1 MALFMPT
8 NITPSTLGAL
18 GNGTV
23 DASQT
28 MTVTWQVDGQNAMT
42 AFEIKILANTAESA
56 QLYDSGKRTDN
67 CPFYGRNAKG
77 DVVFFSYTITA
88 AELAAAGIT
97 NGNSYKLLI
106 TQWWTDADS
115 VTQQSASVFVCRSA
129 PVLTINDF
137 TKPVA
142 AKEMT
147 WTASYSQAQGDPI
160 IWARWQ
166 LAPAADTEDV
176 LYDTGNV
183 ATAQLAF
190 YYDGLFTGQ
199 EYAVRC
205 RVETSNGVVAD
216 TGWVQ
221 FTVQYS
227 ASNYTGA
234 VVTCVK
240 RKQSGVLVSWPGAYD
255 IPGTA
260 EGEYTIR
267 NGELNLS
274 TGSTVTWDTVTGE
287 AMALT
292 TPISIV
298 WKGTVKAL
306 PATTLFSLTGADGK
320 ALTVTVST
328 TAVRAIQGGAEIG
341 RVNAAFA
348 PEDELTVALTG
359 GKLYVRRRYER
370 GLFPAES
377 LEPSVRLFPRASQ
390 FSVLKYMADA
400 VMADMTVVN
409 VKLVGA
415 QVCDYLWIE
424 EGELTDTVVTALM
437 STAGYTPEF
446 GDRTLLLADFATDL
460 RGGNIV
466 AEKPLTG
473 WAVYR
478 REEGAASLVHVAD
491 VGYAERSVIDCAA
504 ASQGTY
510 TYYVFGVGE
519 RSFVTTALPS
529 QPVTVCL
536 WDWTI
541 LSCTEDG
548 DNVYRVEE
556 LFRFSLN
563 VESGTVSNN
572 NRPTLLGN
580 FTRYP
585 TVQMVPQ
592 LYQSG
597 ELSGYI
603 GEVGANAEYSDTL
616 AKRDALFALALT
628 QNTLF
633 LKNRK
638 GELMRVFASAE
649 ITCETQDNTRQQA
662 LICAVPWAETGS
674 AEGAQILIRQG
685 DALWTVAK
693 N

>member
-23 DASQT
+23 DASQN

-88 AELAAAGIT
+88 AALAAAEIT

-115 VTQQSASVFVCRSA
+115 VTQQSASVFLCRSA
-129 PVLTINDF
+129 PTLTIDEF
-137 TKPVA
+137 TKPVV

-166 LAPAADTEDV
+166 LAPAMDTEDV

-221 FTVQYS
+221 FAVQYS

-260 EGEYTIR
+260 EGEYAIR

-306 PATTLFSLTGADGK
+306 PATLFTLTGADGK

-328 TAVRAIQGGAEIG
+328 TAVRAVQGGAEIG
-341 RVNAAFA
+341 RVAAAFA
-348 PEDELTVALTG
+348 PKDELTVALTG
-359 GKLYVRRRYER
+359 GKLYVRRWYDRV
-370 GLFPAES
+370 LFPAES

-424 EGELTDTVVTALM
+424 GGELTDTVVAALM
-437 STAGYTPEF
+437 SAAGYTPEF

-466 AEKPLTG
+466 AEEPLTG

-478 REEGAASLVHVAD
+478 REEGAAALVHVAD

-541 LSCTEDG
+541 LSCAEDG

-572 NRPTLLGN
+572 NRPTLLEN

-638 GELMRVFASAE
+638 GEVLRVFVNAE

-674 AEGAQILIRQG
+674 AKGLQILIRQG
-685 DALWTVAK
+685 DALWNVAK

>member
-23 DASQT
+23 DAGNDL
-28 MTVTWQVDGQNAMT
+28 TVTWQVDGQNAMT
-42 AFEIKILANTAESA
+42 AFEIKILANTTEST

-106 TQWWTDADS
+106 TQWWTDEDS

-147 WTASYSQAQGDPI
+147 WTASYAQAQGDPL

-166 LAPAADTEDV
+166 IAAAGELDEP

-183 ATAQLAF
+183 ATAQLQF
-190 YYDGLFTGQ
+190 SYDGLFTGQ

-221 FTVQYS
+221 FAVLYS
-227 ASNYTGA
+227 ASSYTGA

-240 RKQSGVLVSWPGAYD
+240 RKESGVLVSWPGAYD

-267 NGELNLS
+267 NGELNLPAGAS
-274 TGSTVTWDTVTGE
+274 VTWDTVTGE
-287 AMALT
+287 AMAFT
-292 TPISIV
+292 TPLSVV
-298 WKGTVKAL
+298 WQGTVKAL
-306 PATTLFSLTGADGK
+306 PGTLFLLSGADGK
-320 ALTVTVST
+320 ALTVTVSA
-328 TAVRAIQGGAEIG
+328 TAVTALQGGAEIG
-341 RVNAAFA
+341 RVTAEFA

-377 LEPSVRLFPRASQ
+377 LEPSVRLFPRASE
-390 FSVLKYMADA
+390 FSTVKYTADA
-400 VMADMTVVN
+400 VVADMTAVN

-415 QVCDYLWIE
+415 QVCDYLWIDS
-424 EGELTDTVVTALM
+424 GTLTDAVITALM

-466 AEKPLTG
+466 AEEPLTG

-478 REEGAASLVHVAD
+478 REEGAAALVHVAD

-510 TYYVFGVGE
+510 TYYVFGTGAT
-519 RSFVTTALPS
+519 SFVTTALPS

-541 LSCTEDG
+541 LSCAEESEG
-548 DNVYRVEE
+548 VYRVEE

-572 NRPTLLGN
+572 NQPTLLKN
-580 FTRYP
+580 FTKYP
-585 TVQMVPQ
+585 TVQMAPQ
-592 LYQSG
+592 LYKSG
-597 ELSGYI
+597 TLSGYI

-638 GELMRVFASAE
+638 GEVLEVFISGE
-649 ITCETQDNTRQQA
+649 ITSETQDETRQQA

-685 DALWTVAK
+685 DALWTVAQ

>member
-23 DASQT
+23 DASQN

-88 AELAAAGIT
+88 AALAAAGIT

-221 FTVQYS
+221 FAVQYS
-227 ASNYTGA
+227 ASSYTGA

-267 NGELNLS
+267 NGELNLPA
-274 TGSTVTWDTVTGE
+274 GSTVTWDTVTGE

-298 WKGTVKAL
+298 WQGTVKTL
-306 PATTLFSLTGADGK
+306 PATLFNLTGADGK

-328 TAVRAIQGGAEIG
+328 TAVRAMQGGAEIG
-341 RVNAAFA
+341 RVGAAFA

-377 LEPSVRLFPRASQ
+377 LKPSVRLFPRASQ

-424 EGELTDTVVTALM
+424 EGGLTDTVVTALM

-466 AEKPLTG
+466 AEEPLTG

-519 RSFVTTALPS
+519 RSFATTALPS

-572 NRPTLLGN
+572 NRPTLLEN

-638 GELMRVFASAE
+638 GELMRVFVNAE

-674 AEGAQILIRQG
+674 AEGTQILIRQS

>member
-23 DASQT
+23 DAGSD

-42 AFEIKILANTAESA
+42 AFEIKILANTTEST
-56 QLYDSGKRTDN
+56 QLYDSGKLTDN

-77 DVVFFSYTITA
+77 DVVFFGYTITA
-88 AELAAAGIT
+88 AALAAAGIT

-106 TQWWTDADS
+106 TQWWTDEDS

-129 PVLTINDF
+129 PVLTIDDF

-142 AKEMT
+142 AKEMA
-147 WTASYSQAQGDPI
+147 WTASYAQAQGDPI

-166 LAPAADTEDV
+166 IAAAEDTEDV
-176 LYDTGNV
+176 LHDTGNV

-190 YYDGLFTGQ
+190 SYDGLFTGTS
-199 EYAVRC
+199 YAVRC
-205 RVETSNGVVAD
+205 RVETSNGVTAD
-216 TGWVQ
+216 TGWVE
-221 FTVQYS
+221 FAVEYS
-227 ASNYTGA
+227 TSSYTGA

-255 IPGTA
+255 IQGTA
-260 EGEYTIR
+260 EGEYTIQ
-267 NGELNLS
+267 GGDLNLPA
-274 TGSTVTWDTVTGE
+274 GSAVTWDTVTGE
-287 AMALT
+287 AMAYE
-292 TPISIV
+292 TPLGIV
-298 WKGTVKAL
+298 WQGTVKVL
-306 PATTLFSLTGADGK
+306 PATLFSLTGADGD
-320 ALTVTVST
+320 ALTVTADT
-328 TAVRAIQGGAEIG
+328 TAVTVTQGGAEIG
-341 RVNAAFA
+341 RVDAAFA
-348 PEDELTVALTG
+348 PEDELTVVLAG

-390 FSVLKYMADA
+390 FSVVKYAADA
-400 VMADMTVVN
+400 EMADMTVVG
-409 VKLVGA
+409 VTLTGA

-424 EGELTDTVVTALM
+424 GGSLTDAVIAALM

-446 GDRTLLLADFATDL
+446 GDTTLFLADFAKDL
-460 RGGNIV
+460 RGGNI
-466 AEKPLTG
+466 ASDEPLTG

-478 REEGAASLVHVAD
+478 REEGTAALTHVGD

-504 ASQGTY
+504 ASQRTY
-510 TYYVFGVGE
+510 TYYVFGTGAT
-519 RSFVTTALPS
+519 SFVTTALPS

-548 DNVYRVEE
+548 ENVYRVEE
-556 LFRFSLN
+556 IFRFSLN

-572 NRPTLLGN
+572 NQPTLLKN
-580 FTRYP
+580 FTKYP
-585 TVQMVPQ
+585 TVQMAPQ

-597 ELSGYI
+597 TLSGYI

-616 AKRDALFALALT
+616 ARRDALFALALT

-638 GELMRVFASAE
+638 GEVLRVFPNGE
-649 ITCETQDNTRQQA
+649 ITCETQDETRQQA

-674 AEGAQILIRQG
+674 VEGAQILIRQG
-685 DALWTVAK
+685 DALWSAAQ

>member
-23 DASQT
+23 DASQN

-88 AELAAAGIT
+88 AALAAAGIT

-166 LAPAADTEDV
+166 LAPAMDTEDV

-221 FTVQYS
+221 FAVQYS

-306 PATTLFSLTGADGK
+306 PATLFNLTGADGK

-328 TAVRAIQGGAEIG
+328 TAVRAMQGGAEIG

-424 EGELTDTVVTALM
+424 EGELTDTVVAALM
-437 STAGYTPEF
+437 SAAGYTPEF
-446 GDRTLLLADFATDL
+446 GGRTLLLADFATDL

-466 AEKPLTG
+466 AEEPLTG

-478 REEGAASLVHVAD
+478 REEGAAALVHVAD

-529 QPVTVCL
+529 QPVTVRL

-541 LSCTEDG
+541 LSCAEDG

-572 NRPTLLGN
+572 NRPTLLEN

-633 LKNRK
+633 LKTERARCC
-638 GELMRVFASAE
+638 GYSSMRRSPARRRTTRGSRRWSAR
-649 ITCETQDNTRQQA
+649 CRG
-662 LICAVPWAETGS
+662 PRP
-674 AEGAQILIRQG
+674 GAQR
-685 DALWTVAK
+685 AHRY
-693 N
+693 

>member
-23 DASQT
+23 DAGNDL
-28 MTVTWQVDGQNAMT
+28 TVTWQVDGQNAMT
-42 AFEIKILANTAESA
+42 AFEIKILANTTEST

-88 AELAAAGIT
+88 AALAAAGIT

-106 TQWWTDADS
+106 AQWWTDEDS

-147 WTASYSQAQGDPI
+147 WTASYAQAQGDPL

-166 LAPAADTEDV
+166 IAAAGELDEP

-183 ATAQLAF
+183 ATAQLQF
-190 YYDGLFTGQ
+190 SYDGLFTGQ

-221 FTVQYS
+221 FAVLYS
-227 ASNYTGA
+227 ASSYTGA

-240 RKQSGVLVSWPGAYD
+240 RKESGVLVSWPGAYD

-267 NGELNLS
+267 NGELNLPAGAS
-274 TGSTVTWDTVTGE
+274 VTWDTVTGE
-287 AMALT
+287 VMAFA
-292 TPISIV
+292 TPLSVV
-298 WKGTVKAL
+298 WQGTVKAL
-306 PATTLFSLTGADGK
+306 PGTLFLLTGADGK
-320 ALTVTVST
+320 ALTVTVSA
-328 TAVRAIQGGAEIG
+328 TAVTALQGGAEIG
-341 RVNAAFA
+341 RVTAEFA

-377 LEPSVRLFPRASQ
+377 LEPSVRLFPRASE
-390 FSVLKYMADA
+390 FSTVKYTADA
-400 VMADMTVVN
+400 VVADMTAVN

-415 QVCDYLWIE
+415 QVCDYLWIDS
-424 EGELTDTVVTALM
+424 GTLTDTVITALM

-466 AEKPLTG
+466 AEEPLTG

-478 REEGAASLVHVAD
+478 REEGAAALVHVAD

-510 TYYVFGVGE
+510 TYYVFGTGAT
-519 RSFVTTALPS
+519 SFVTTALPS

-541 LSCTEDG
+541 LSCAEESEG
-548 DNVYRVEE
+548 VYRVEE

-572 NRPTLLGN
+572 NQPTLLKN
-580 FTRYP
+580 FTKYP
-585 TVQMVPQ
+585 TVQMAPQ
-592 LYQSG
+592 LYKSG
-597 ELSGYI
+597 TLSGYI

-638 GELMRVFASAE
+638 GEVLEVFISGE
-649 ITCETQDNTRQQA
+649 ITSETQDETRQQA

-685 DALWTVAK
+685 DALWTVAQ

>member
-23 DASQT
+23 DAGNDL
-28 MTVTWQVDGQNAMT
+28 TVSWQVDGQNAMT
-42 AFEIKILANTAESA
+42 AFEIKILDNTTESA
-56 QLYDSGKRTDN
+56 QLYDSGKRTDG
-67 CPFYGRNAKG
+67 CPFYGRNARG

-88 AELAAAGIT
+88 AALAAAGIT

-106 TQWWTDADS
+106 TQWWTDEDS
-115 VTQQSASVFVCRSA
+115 VTQQSASVFVCRDA

-137 TKPVA
+137 TRPVA

-183 ATAQLAF
+183 ATALLQF
-190 YYDGLFTGQ
+190 HYDGLFTGQ

-221 FTVQYS
+221 FAVQYS
-227 ASNYTGA
+227 ASSYTGA

-260 EGEYTIR
+260 AGEYTIR
-267 NGELNLS
+267 NGELNLPA
-274 TGSTVTWDTVTGE
+274 GSTVTWDTVTGE

-292 TPISIV
+292 PPVSAV
-298 WKGTVKAL
+298 WQGTIKTL
-306 PATTLFSLTGADGK
+306 PGTLFTLRGENGESIAVTAAADGI
-320 ALTVTVST
+320 TVT
-328 TAVRAIQGGAEIG
+328 QGGTAAG
-341 RVNAAFA
+341 KVSGAFA
-348 PEDELTVALTG
+348 PEDEVTVALTG

-370 GLFPAES
+370 GLFPA
-377 LEPSVRLFPRASQ
+377 LALLPSVALFPRASQ
-390 FSVLKYMADA
+390 FSLVKYTAEA
-400 VMADMTVVN
+400 PLTDMTVTAVE
-409 VKLVGA
+409 LAGA

-424 EGELTDTVVTALM
+424 SGALTDTVVTALM
-437 STAGYTPEF
+437 SAAGYAPEF
-446 GDRTLLLADFATDL
+446 GDRTLFLADFATDL

-466 AEKPLTG
+466 AEEPLTG
-473 WAVYR
+473 WAIYR
-478 REEGAASLVHVAD
+478 REEGAAALVHVAD

-519 RSFVTTALPS
+519 TSFVTTALPS

-541 LSCTEDG
+541 LSCAEASEG
-548 DNVYRVEE
+548 VYRVEE

-572 NRPTLLGN
+572 NRPTLLDN

-585 TVQMVPQ
+585 TVQMAPQ

-638 GELMRVFASAE
+638 GEVMQVFVNAE

-685 DALWTVAK
+685 DALWQAS
-693 N
+693 

>member
-23 DASQT
+23 DASQN

-42 AFEIKILANTAESA
+42 AFEIKILANT
-56 QLYDSGKRTDN
+56 
-67 CPFYGRNAKG
+67 
-77 DVVFFSYTITA
+77 
-88 AELAAAGIT
+88 
-97 NGNSYKLLI
+97 
-106 TQWWTDADS
+106 
-115 VTQQSASVFVCRSA
+115 
-129 PVLTINDF
+129 
-137 TKPVA
+137 
-142 AKEMT
+142 
-147 WTASYSQAQGDPI
+147 
-160 IWARWQ
+160 
-166 LAPAADTEDV
+166 
-176 LYDTGNV
+176 
-183 ATAQLAF
+183 
-190 YYDGLFTGQ
+190 
-199 EYAVRC
+199 
-205 RVETSNGVVAD
+205 
-216 TGWVQ
+216 
-221 FTVQYS
+221 
-227 ASNYTGA
+227 
-234 VVTCVK
+234 
-240 RKQSGVLVSWPGAYD
+240 
-255 IPGTA
+255 
-260 EGEYTIR
+260 
-267 NGELNLS
+267 
-274 TGSTVTWDTVTGE
+274 
-287 AMALT
+287 
-292 TPISIV
+292 
-298 WKGTVKAL
+298 
-306 PATTLFSLTGADGK
+306 
-320 ALTVTVST
+320 
-328 TAVRAIQGGAEIG
+328 
-341 RVNAAFA
+341 
-348 PEDELTVALTG
+348 
-359 GKLYVRRRYER
+359 
-370 GLFPAES
+370 AES

-424 EGELTDTVVTALM
+424 EGELTDTVVAALM
-437 STAGYTPEF
+437 SAAGYTPEF
-446 GDRTLLLADFATDL
+446 GGRTLLLADFATDL

-466 AEKPLTG
+466 AEEPLTG

-541 LSCTEDG
+541 LSCAEDG

-572 NRPTLLGN
+572 NRPTLLEN

-638 GELMRVFASAE
+638 GEVLRVFVNAE

-685 DALWTVAK
+685 DPLWTVAK